1 MTTIWMTHNNRKVFF
16 HCSGGKRSKIQVPV
30 RLVPSAG
37 LRGSICSVLL
47 SQLLEASTRLRRFL
61 TWNSMTPWPPSPS
74 VFLCLLMAFSCVCVC
89 VCVSKLPLG
98 CCIGTTLMTSTYLD
112 HICKDL
118 YHKSDH
124 VPKYQGL
131 GFQHLFGGGG
141 HNASN
146 NRCGFANCWGEFRV
160 SQALPTVWVSSLLKW
175 GEYTRFHP

>member
-89 VCVSKLPLG
+89 VCVQTSLRVLYWYHLNDLNLPWSHLQRPLSQIRSRSQVPRVRISTSLWG
-98 CCIGTTLMTSTYLD
+98 RGTQ
-112 HICKDL
+112 CK
-118 YHKSDH
+118 
-124 VPKYQGL
+124 Q
-131 GFQHLFGGGG
+131 
-141 HNASN
+141 
-146 NRCGFANCWGEFRV
+146 
-160 SQALPTVWVSSLLKW
+160 
-175 GEYTRFHP
+175 